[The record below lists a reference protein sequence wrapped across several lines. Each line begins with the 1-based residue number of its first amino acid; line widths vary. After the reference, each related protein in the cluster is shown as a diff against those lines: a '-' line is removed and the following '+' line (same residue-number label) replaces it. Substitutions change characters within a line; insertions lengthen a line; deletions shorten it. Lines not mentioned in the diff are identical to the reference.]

1 MYIDVE
7 LLDIGMNIKTEEYLR
22 IPRDIAVVVE
32 KLPPEERVR
41 VVHLEVS
48 FLADKVQGYR
58 VRYLNNGESFEDN
71 AGKFLALDL
80 IELLHGKQK
89 NWAGQDLNL

>member
-58 VRYLNNGESFEDN
+58 VRYLNNGESFEDT
-71 AGKFLALDL
+71 AGKFLGLDL
-80 IELLHGKQK
+80 IEFLHGK
-89 NWAGQDLNL
+89 

>member
-32 KLPPEERVR
+32 KLPPDKEVR
-41 VVHLEVS
+41 VVHVEVS
-48 FLADKVQGYR
+48 FLDNKIKGYR
-58 VRYLNNGESFEDN
+58 FRYLNNGESFEDN

-80 IELLHGKQK
+80 IELLHGK
-89 NWAGQDLNL
+89 